1 MLNNKEKRRRATY
14 KEIFSTDAGQEVL
27 DDLMKSNY
35 FFTSTQTSDPYETSF
50 NEGRRSVILA
60 ILNYVSLDVNKIQQ
74 RMKDS
79 YERGSSSDFDNF

>member
-14 KEIFSTDAGQEVL
+14 KEVFATEAGQEVL

-35 FFTSTQTSDPYETSF
+35 FFTSTQTGDSHESAF
-50 NEGRRSVILA
+50 NEGRSSVVLA
-60 ILNYVSLDVNKIQQ
+60 ILNYVSLDINKIQA
-74 RMKDS
+74 RLKDS

>member
-1 MLNNKEKRRRATY
+1 MLNKREKRRRATY
-14 KEIFSTDAGQEVL
+14 KEIFSTEAGKEVL

-35 FFTSTQTSDPYETSF
+35 FFTSTQTGDSHETAF

-60 ILNYVSLDVNKIQQ
+60 ILNYVSLDIEKIQQ

-79 YERGSSSDFDNF
+79 YERGGGSDFDNF

>member
-14 KEIFSTDAGQEVL
+14 KEIFGSEAGKEVL

-35 FFTSTQTSDPYETSF
+35 FFTSTQTGDSHETAF

-60 ILNYVSLDVNKIQQ
+60 ILNYVSLDIEKIQQ

>member
-14 KEIFSTDAGQEVL
+14 KEIFGSEAGKEVL

-35 FFTSTQTSDPYETSF
+35 FFTSTQTGDSHETSF

-60 ILNYVSLDVNKIQQ
+60 ILNYVSLDIEKIQQ